1 MTPSHL
7 PPAPSLKQQQLRRR
21 KRRSADFEIMNDPTL
36 LVSPDA
42 VPSPE
47 VVASVM
53 SDNESSSSSAS
64 APCTSASDMMTQR
77 AQAMPG
83 SRRSK
88 RLKRKSIEMCR
99 RSTPLLPV
107 PSASTSAAS
116 ASTVAVD
123 CDVMSTPTSA
133 MPASTSSGQD
143 SSIEISELQ
152 PSADSVST
160 ETAAVSQVG
169 SLSLPARPKPCQQ
182 LCNLRIA
189 LKNNFF

>member
-36 LVSPDA
+36 LVSPDV

-47 VVASVM
+47 VVTSAM
-53 SDNESSSSSAS
+53 SDNESSSAS

-123 CDVMSTPTSA
+123 CDVMSTLTSA
-133 MPASTSSGQD
+133 MPRTTSCGQD
-143 SSIEISELQ
+143 SSIEISESQ
-152 PSADSVST
+152 PSAASVST
-160 ETAAVSQVG
+160 ETAAVSQV
-169 SLSLPARPKPCQQ
+169 SSWYLPARPKPCQQ
-182 LCNLRIA
+182 PCYIRTALCYSQSI
-189 LKNNFF
+189 